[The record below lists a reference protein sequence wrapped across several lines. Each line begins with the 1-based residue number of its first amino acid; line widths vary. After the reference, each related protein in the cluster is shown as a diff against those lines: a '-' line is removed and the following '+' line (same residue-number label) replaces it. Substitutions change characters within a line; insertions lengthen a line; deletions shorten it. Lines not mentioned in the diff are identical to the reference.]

1 MSKAET
7 TVPKLL
13 FSAEEAAQA
22 LGICQKTLWSS
33 TKPRGDVPCV
43 RIGTRVLYDPAD
55 LRTWIVGRKE
65 GPSE

>member
-22 LGICQKTLWSS
+22 LSICQKTLWSS

-55 LRTWIVGRKE
+55 LRSWIFTKKGGQDE
-65 GPSE
+65 